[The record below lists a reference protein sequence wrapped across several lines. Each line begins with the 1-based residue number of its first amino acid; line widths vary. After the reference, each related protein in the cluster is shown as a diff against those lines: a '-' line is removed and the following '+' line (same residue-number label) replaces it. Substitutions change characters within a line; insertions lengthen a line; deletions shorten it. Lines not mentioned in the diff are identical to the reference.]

1 VLGRYPTPVTE
12 LTRVASAAGIPAGA
26 RLFCKH
32 DDLTGTAYGG
42 NKVRKLE
49 HLLVEAKQRGARR
62 IVTCGA
68 VGSHHVLATA
78 IYGRAQGF
86 EVEAVLAPQ
95 LGTPHAEEVARVGA
109 SLEYAAFPVRS
120 FAAIPL
126 VLARR
131 LGARGASYLVPPG
144 GSSVTGSLGY
154 VDAAEELAG
163 QIARGELPRP
173 SAIVVALGSGGTAA
187 GLLVGLAR
195 SGLLVGSDGAPPV
208 ELVAVQ
214 VVDAP
219 FASAAQTLSLSLAI
233 RRRLGEPLTRAAL
246 ARSSAALRIER
257 RFLGQGY
264 GRPTAEGEA
273 ATALASLEGLTL
285 DPTYTS
291 KTFAAALAEARRRGQ
306 GGSRGA
312 SVLFWNTLSAKE
324 PFERLLER
332 APPLEAID
340 PKVRALLLRE

>member
-1 VLGRYPTPVTE
+1 MLGRYPTPVTE
-12 LTRVASAAGIPAGA
+12 LTRVASAAGLPAGV
-26 RLFCKH
+26 RLFCKR
-32 DDLTGTAYGG
+32 DDLTGDAYGG

-49 HLLVEAKQRGARR
+49 HLLVEAKARGAKR

-78 IYGRAQGF
+78 LYGRAQGF

-109 SLEYAAFPVRS
+109 ALGFTAFPVRS
-120 FAAIPL
+120 FASIPL

-131 LGARGASYLVPPG
+131 LGARGASYLIPPG

-173 SAIVVALGSGGTAA
+173 NVIFVALGSGGTAA
-187 GLLVGLAR
+187 GLLVGLSRA
-195 SGLLVGSDGAPPV
+195 GLLVGSDGAPPIEV
-208 ELVAVQ
+208 VAVQ
-214 VVDAP
+214 VVDPP

-233 RRRLGEPLTRAAL
+233 RRRMGLPLTRAEL

-257 RFLGQGY
+257 RFLGEGY
-264 GRPTAEGEA
+264 GRPTAEGDA
-273 ATALASLEGLTL
+273 ATALASLEGLKL
-285 DPTYTS
+285 DPTYTA
-291 KTFAAALAEARRRGQ
+291 KTFAAALAEARRRT
-306 GGSRGA
+306 RGA
-312 SVLFWNTLSAKE
+312 SVLFWNTLSAAQ
-324 PFERLLER
+324 PFETLLR
-332 APPLEAID
+332 DAPPLEAID
-340 PKVRALLLRE
+340 PKVRALLLRA